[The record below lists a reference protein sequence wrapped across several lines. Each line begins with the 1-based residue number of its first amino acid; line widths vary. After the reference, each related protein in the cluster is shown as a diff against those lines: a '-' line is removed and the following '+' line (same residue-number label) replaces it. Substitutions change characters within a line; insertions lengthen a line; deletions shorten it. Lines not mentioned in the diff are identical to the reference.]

1 MSVPT
6 PAPVSPAIFASAPT
20 SPFLIPAPTP
30 AASPSVVSAPTPASS
45 LFLAIP
51 LLRPFSLFHHRSFAG
66 RQRL

>member
-6 PAPVSPAIFASAPT
+6 PTPVSPAIFASAPT
-20 SPFLIPAPTP
+20 SPFLISAPTP
-30 AASPSVVSAPTPASS
+30 AAS

-66 RQRL
+66 RHA